1 LKYAFEERM
10 SISGMKYLADV
21 FNIQLKK
28 NKNQDNRP
36 IHNDLKSLN
45 NKNNSF
51 GFTSIRN
58 LHDIQE

>member
-1 LKYAFEERM
+1 
-10 SISGMKYLADV
+10 MKYLADV